1 MIGIV
6 TALVEQ
12 VATAFGCVIGV
23 PAPINAIT
31 FVALGTSLP
40 DTFAS
45 MTAARKEKYADEA
58 VGNVT
63 GSNSVNVF
71 LGLGL
76 PWIVATT
83 FESLKYGDEPDFEG
97 YFVPA
102 LSLGFNVIVF
112 GVLALIC
119 LSFLMIRRYML
130 GGELGG
136 KNPFRGFSCGFLIF
150 LWFLYVLMVSLQTF
164 KTPPFD
170 TIIGIDE

>member
-1 MIGIV
+1 
-6 TALVEQ
+6 
-12 VATAFGCVIGV
+12 
-23 PAPINAIT
+23 
-31 FVALGTSLP
+31 
-40 DTFAS
+40 

-76 PWIVATT
+76 PWVVATT
-83 FESLKYGDEPDFEG
+83 FESLKYGDEEGYEG

-112 GVLALIC
+112 GALALIC
-119 LSFLMIRRYML
+119 LAFLMIRRAML

-136 KNPFRGFSCGFLIF
+136 SNPFRAISCGFLIF
-150 LWFLYVLMVSLQTF
+150 LWLIYVLMVSL
-164 KTPPFD
+164 
-170 TIIGIDE
+170 